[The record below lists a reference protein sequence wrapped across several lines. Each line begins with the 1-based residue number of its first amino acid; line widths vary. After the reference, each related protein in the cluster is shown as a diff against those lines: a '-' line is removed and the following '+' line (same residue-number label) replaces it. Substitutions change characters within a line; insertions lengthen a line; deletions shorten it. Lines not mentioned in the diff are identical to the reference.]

1 MDTASRKPWHSFWF
15 WFALAV
21 VALLA
26 TFMIFSP
33 TFKGWVEGVSGW
45 AEGIMRAHPVGGSV
59 VFFGL
64 SAISAMLAFASSAV
78 LVPPANEVWGKPV
91 TFLLLWGG
99 WVAGAIAAYAIG
111 HFARP
116 LLVRVVG
123 KKKLESYQGLVS
135 KRMKFWA
142 ALLFCF
148 AIPSEIPGYVFGG
161 LHYAFWKF
169 LAAISIAEATYALG
183 VIVAGESLLDAKP
196 GALVAIVGILVGVA
210 VGAGML
216 LRARRGRITSRK

>member
-1 MDTASRKPWHSFWF
+1 MDTASRKPWRSFWF
-15 WFALAV
+15 WLGLAA

-26 TFMIFSP
+26 AFIFFSP
-33 TFKGWVEGVSGW
+33 TFKDWVEDLSGW
-45 AEGIMRAHPVGGSV
+45 AEGIMRAHSVAGGV
-59 VFFGL
+59 VFFLL

-78 LVPPANEVWGKPV
+78 LVPPASEVWGKPV
-91 TFLLLWGG
+91 TFVLLWGG

-116 LLVRVVG
+116 LLLRVVE
-123 KKKLESYQGLVS
+123 KKKLEGYQELVS

-142 ALLFCF
+142 ALLFCL
-148 AIPSEIPGYVFGG
+148 AIPSEIPGYVLGG
-161 LHYAFWKF
+161 LHYSFWKF

-183 VIVAGESLLDAKP
+183 IVVAGESLLDSKP
-196 GALVAIVGILVGVA
+196 GALVAIVGIMVGVA

-216 LRARRGRITSRK
+216 LRARRGRTTSRE